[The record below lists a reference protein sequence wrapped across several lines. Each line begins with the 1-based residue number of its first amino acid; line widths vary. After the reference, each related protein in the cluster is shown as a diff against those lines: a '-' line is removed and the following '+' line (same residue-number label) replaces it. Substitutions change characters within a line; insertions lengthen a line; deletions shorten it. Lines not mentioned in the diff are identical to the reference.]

1 MRDEI
6 SHQCRPCEN
15 VASEGKTRQKQA
27 RKRSLR
33 VVNEHSEP
41 VFNAGLSSAVVFT
54 RPAWHMPCTGTDIG
68 THANGGMRAR

>member
-1 MRDEI
+1 MSDQQYWFFLYSLKQENDQ
-6 SHQCRPCEN
+6 HRPCEN

-41 VFNAGLSSAVVFT
+41 VFNAGL
-54 RPAWHMPCTGTDIG
+54 PA
-68 THANGGMRAR
+68 